1 MRFLLLFRRFTME
14 DKDDFLQN
22 EEILDAVARFE
33 EMMKKHTSTYFD
45 VAELEGIIDY
55 YLESSDLNS
64 ALQASKLAERLHP
77 ANANIQ
83 IKKAII
89 LMDHEKFSEARKI
102 LDSLTRFESMQDE
115 FDLAYIKLHL
125 YLEDFTLASRLNEEI
140 CKRADD
146 NKTDMLI
153 DLAALFYQFFQF
165 KESEKLLRLAYSFD
179 NDDADTLLKLS
190 EHVIRTNNIE
200 GAIDLYLE
208 YLDRNPFSEMIWFNL
223 GNCYA
228 VQDQIDQAISAYD
241 FAIAI
246 DEQFSPVY
254 NAKGNAFYQADKF
267 DEALACFREFLLF
280 DDDRSQGYFQIG
292 LCYERLSNFDE
303 AMINFQLAIHEQPD
317 FAEPYF
323 MMSTVEYQLENTD
336 KAMEFINKAISFDP
350 INSEYLFL
358 LGKIYLKS
366 EDFEKAAEAFL
377 KAVTEDVTDT
387 ESWFNLSYC
396 LIMQEKTEKAIVEL
410 NKALEINVDD
420 ADLLYH
426 LAATWFHIGNGST
439 AMKHFAQ
446 AYYLNPE
453 QLEDLFEYYPELA
466 ENQLIKDFIAEEGI

>member
-1 MRFLLLFRRFTME
+1 ME

-77 ANANIQ
+77 ENANIQ

-89 LMDHEKFSEARKI
+89 LMDREKFSEARKI
-102 LDSLTRFESMQDE
+102 LDSLTRFDSMQDE

-125 YLEDFTLASRLNEEI
+125 YLEEFAIATRLNDEI

-146 NKTDMLI
+146 SKTEMLI

-179 NDDADTLLKLS
+179 NDDAETLLKLS
-190 EHVIRTNNIE
+190 EHVIRTNNIQ

-208 YLDRNPFSEMIWFNL
+208 FLDRNPFSEMIWFNL

-228 VQDQIDQAISAYD
+228 VQDQIEPAISAYD
-241 FAIAI
+241 YAIAI
-246 DEQFSPVY
+246 DEQFSPAY
-254 NAKGNAFYQADKF
+254 NAKGNTYYQADLF
-267 DEALACFREFLLF
+267 EEALACFREFLLF

-292 LCYERLSNFDE
+292 LCYERLNKFDE
-303 AMINFQLAIHEQPD
+303 AMTNFKLAIREQAD

-323 MMSTVEYQLENTD
+323 MMSTIEYQLENLPESMKLID
-336 KAMEFINKAISFDP
+336 KAISLDP
-350 INSEYLFL
+350 INSEYFFL
-358 LGKIYLKS
+358 KGKI
-366 EDFEKAAEAFL
+366 FL
-377 KAVTEDVTDT
+377 KTEEYENSAESFQKAVNEDITDT
-387 ESWFNLSYC
+387 ESWYNLAYC
-396 LIMQEKTEKAIVEL
+396 LIMQDKTEKAIVEL
-410 NKALEINVDD
+410 NKALEINMDD

-426 LAATWFHIGNGST
+426 LSAAWFHIGNDST
-439 AMKHFAQ
+439 AMKHFSQ
-446 AYYLNPE
+446 AYYLNPD
-453 QLEDLFEYYPELA
+453 QMEDLFDYYPHLE
-466 ENQLIKDFIAEEGI
+466 ENQLIQDFLAEEAN